1 MKDDNPSNSDLYEK
15 IAEFHASTKMQL
27 DAIEA
32 QVRRTNGRVT
42 KLEKWKDKLDII
54 AEYTKEEK
62 IDGKTVKVVDWE
74 KIVYYALGLVGTALA
89 IVLAMATK
97 K

>member
-15 IAEFHASTKMQL
+15 IAEFHAGTKVQL

>member
-1 MKDDNPSNSDLYEK
+1 MAEPSNSDLYEK
-15 IAEFHASTKMQL
+15 LGRM
-27 DAIEA
+27 EA
-32 QVRRTNGRVT
+32 TFETRLNDILTQVQKTNGRVT
-42 KLEKWKDKLDII
+42 KLEKWKDKLDVV